1 MRLPRAFA
9 GMTLFFVALPGIAA
23 MAQSLPVPPA
33 ALDAAVA
40 QKSDALL
47 HDPMSPVIGKGNIA
61 IVEFFDY
68 TCPYCK
74 ALEPRLESLLKAD
87 KGVRLVVKEFPILT
101 PQSLVA
107 TRAALAAV
115 KQHKYD
121 RFHQAL
127 MNYEGPLD
135 ESVIFDTAKATGLDV
150 ARLKKDMT
158 DPAIND
164 EIIANFNL
172 ARSLRLFQTPAFIVA
187 NHVLGG
193 PSAEIDFPK
202 EVAAAR
208 AHR

>member
-1 MRLPRAFA
+1 MRFARAA
-9 GMTLFFVALPGIAA
+9 VAAISLSLLGTAA

-40 QKSDALL
+40 EKSDALL

-74 ALEPRLESLLKAD
+74 ALEPRLESLLKSD
-87 KGVRLVVKEFPILT
+87 HGVRLVVKEFPILT
-101 PQSLVA
+101 PASLVA

-121 RFHQAL
+121 AFHQAL
-127 MNYEGPLD
+127 MNYQGPLD
-135 ESVIFDTAKATGLDV
+135 DDAIFGTAKAVGLDV
-150 ARLKKDMT
+150 ARLKKDMA
-158 DPAIND
+158 DPAIAD

-172 ARSLRLFQTPAFIVA
+172 ARSLRLFQTPAFIVN
-187 NHVLGG
+187 NHILGG
-193 PSAEIDFPK
+193 PSAEIDFVK
-202 EVAAAR
+202 VVAAAR
-208 AHR
+208 ARH